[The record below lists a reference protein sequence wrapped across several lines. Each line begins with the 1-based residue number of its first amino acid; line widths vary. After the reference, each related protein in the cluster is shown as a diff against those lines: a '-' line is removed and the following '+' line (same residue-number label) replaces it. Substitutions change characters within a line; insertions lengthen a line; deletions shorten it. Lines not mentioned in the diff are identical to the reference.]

1 MSQQNVE
8 IVRKLYEA
16 FDRGDVKGARDLLHP
31 EAELHQPPEI
41 VDSDSYYGR
50 DEFIRGLVVFLQEWE
65 QVRFEPQEIAEAGD
79 GVIMAVRVS
88 GTGKASGIETSAEFF
103 HAWTVLGGKPHRCI
117 VRSTRSDALEAAGL
131 EG

>member
-1 MSQQNVE
+1 MEALISNQNVE

-16 FDRGDVKGARDLLHP
+16 FDRGDVGGAWDLLHP

-50 DEFIRGLVVFLQEWE
+50 DEFMRGLVVFLQEWE
-65 QVRFEPQEIAEAGD
+65 QARFEPQEFAEAGD
-79 GVIMAVRVS
+79 GVIIVVRVS

-103 HAWTVLGGKPHRCI
+103 HA
-117 VRSTRSDALEAAGL
+117 
-131 EG
+131 